1 LAFDNVRGLAGSIP
15 GNTAGNGDAVES
27 ARDGEDVTGRRRG
40 PGPLARMNGPEDVPK
55 VKDATGERLMLT
67 FQEFLEK

>member
-1 LAFDNVRGLAGSIP
+1 
-15 GNTAGNGDAVES
+15 
-27 ARDGEDVTGRRRG
+27 
-40 PGPLARMNGPEDVPK
+40 LARMTGPEDVPK